1 MLFPFSGVQM
11 QQRHTPPLGLSR
23 HCVEGQVGHQSSLNN
38 SPGSTRIEFEAA
50 RTAAGV
56 GGGRVVVWFRCCV
69 FVVVGP
75 RGFPGALAG
84 LGATGW
90 PSK

>member
-1 MLFPFSGVQM
+1 M
-11 QQRHTPPLGLSR
+11 
-23 HCVEGQVGHQSSLNN
+23 GHQSSLNN

-75 RGFPGALAG
+75 QTPGRGAEKIPACRNWL
-84 LGATGW
+84 
-90 PSK
+90 PSLPTWARRLKR